1 MALRHRLS
9 AVLPLLHI
17 KLVDF
22 SDKSDNRY
30 HYIVFCNLLSG
41 LMSQHLRTQDPDR
54 WVELAMDPWA
64 EAHPASDHKGQRA
77 SRAIY
82 MPGLLFICSPV
93 FGFYDLNPKS
103 KIGNLKLTYRR
114 SR

>member
-9 AVLPLLHI
+9 TVLPLLHI

-41 LMSQHLRTQDPDR
+41 LMSQHFRTQDPDR
-54 WVELAMDPWA
+54 WVELAMDTWA
-64 EAHPASDHKGQRA
+64 EAYPASDHKGQRA

-82 MPGLLFICSPV
+82 MPGLFVVFSPLFD
-93 FGFYDLNPKS
+93 FYDLNPKS
-103 KIGNLKLTYRR
+103 RFQNQLLTQ
-114 SR
+114 S